1 MLANAVGQLKLW
13 LWIDRIREQAR
24 SHSGWVVCQWIGC
37 LRGRHREQA
46 RSHSKQEQDQ
56 EIAAFGGSY
65 IGIAVG
71 FG

>member
-1 MLANAVGQLKLW
+1 MG
-13 LWIDRIREQAR
+13 
-24 SHSGWVVCQWIGC
+24 QWIGC
-37 LRGRHREQA
+37 LRDRHREQAHSYRIGCSQLGFGGLENSFREQA

-71 FG
+71 LG